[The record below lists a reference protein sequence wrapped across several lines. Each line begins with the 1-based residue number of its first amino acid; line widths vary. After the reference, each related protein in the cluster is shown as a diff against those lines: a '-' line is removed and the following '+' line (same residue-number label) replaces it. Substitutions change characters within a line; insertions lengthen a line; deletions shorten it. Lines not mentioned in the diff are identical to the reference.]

1 MSETVLF
8 IEDDQ
13 ELTEMLEAALRR
25 EGYRCLDAQTGH
37 EGLAKER
44 TQAPNL
50 IVLDLMLPDIDGW
63 DVCRQIRTRSTV
75 PIMIMTGRDDLVDRV
90 VGLEIGADGFIVKPF
105 GAKEFVARVRAHLR
119 RATEYARPRELR
131 SLLDFGEVQIDE
143 DRHEVRVRGE
153 TRHFTRKEFD
163 LLKTLAENEG
173 RVLRSSDLLKHIW
186 GYDDNIR
193 SRTLDVHIGRVRQK
207 VEREPSV
214 PRIIVTVPC
223 IGYKFI
229 SPQRAA

>member
-13 ELTEMLEAALRR
+13 DLTEMLEAALRR
-25 EGYRCLDAQTGH
+25 EGFRCLDARTGH

-50 IVLDLMLPDIDGW
+50 IILDLMLPDIDGW

-90 VGLEIGADGFIVKPF
+90 VGLEIGADDYIVKPF
-105 GAKEFVARVRAHLR
+105 GAKEFVARVRARLR
-119 RATEYARPRELR
+119 RATEYARPRQVR

-207 VEREPSV
+207 VERVPGA
-214 PRIIVTVPC
+214 PRIILTVPC
-223 IGYKFI
+223 IGYKFV